1 MALLLSRLAFANCAV
16 GVRGFAGQSYA
27 TVFRNLLFCA
37 SASLSLVPVF
47 AIFVMFQR
55 CLVPGISTTSIKG

>member
-1 MALLLSRLAFANCAV
+1 V

-55 CLVPGISTTSIKG
+55 CLVPGISTTGIKG